1 MEENKTKNSVTACI
15 ILLSIALA
23 MRQMSMSIVAPFIS
37 TYCKNL
43 LGYTPLLAGL
53 ALGIFGLTQAIFQI
67 PYGMLSDRYGN
78 KPIVLIG
85 LMQTAAG
92 LVIAYFAKSVGLLIF
107 ARALQGSGA
116 VIGVGYSWTAEM
128 VGENLRTKAIGFLSA
143 FVSLGAAAAFILG
156 PVLRGFMEVNQMF
169 LVGAVTIAIVVL
181 CILFFTTDTKKGGTN
196 IDLNFS
202 NIKVFFHN
210 KKLVKLGT
218 LAFLNN
224 FMMMSTFYAAP
235 IYLAK
240 VLGER
245 RLWIVFV
252 PAIPIA
258 CLAMKTAVTFSDKGY
273 GGIIIKLAFLL
284 SSISILFY
292 MNKSSLVFLTIGT
305 ILFFCGYISLAAVI
319 AAGINTISGNERRG
333 MVNGIFNSMQFFGN
347 FAGPAVTGLIWGIS
361 EKAALAVI
369 VCVGAMGTAISCK
382 CDLSQ

>member
-196 IDLNFS
+196 IDLHFS

-224 FMMMSTFYAAP
+224 FMMMSAFYAAP

-273 GGIIIKLAFLL
+273 GSIILKLAFLL

>member
-196 IDLNFS
+196 IDLHFS

-224 FMMMSTFYAAP
+224 FMMMSAFYAAP

-273 GGIIIKLAFLL
+273 GSIILKLAFLL

-305 ILFFCGYISLAAVI
+305 VLFFCGYISLAAVI
-319 AAGINTISGNERRG
+319 AADINTISDNERRG